1 MTPLLDIQHLTKRF
15 GALELFND
23 ISFSVGEGQKVGLI
37 AHNGAGKS
45 TLLNILAGHED
56 YDGGEIIAR
65 RDANIA
71 ILEQS
76 PVFEAGTTVID
87 ACFQRAGAL
96 SQLISRYEQC
106 IATPGN
112 PGLNELI
119 DEMERC
125 NAWDFELRAK
135 QILSK
140 LDITNFQQPVEEL
153 SGGQLKRVALA
164 NILLADPDLMV
175 LDEPTNHLDLSMIE
189 WLENYLQRTSKALL
203 MVTHDRY
210 FLDNVCQEI
219 LELDNETLYSYE
231 GNYEYYLEKR
241 DQRITAENANIARA
255 NNLYRKEL
263 DWMRRMPCARGTKAR
278 YRKEAF
284 VELEQRAKRRREE
297 RAARLEVKSGYIGS
311 KIFEAEYV
319 SKAFDIPH
327 ADRQTEHKVILDNFY
342 YNFSRYEKMGIVG
355 GNGTGKS
362 TFIKLLLGLEK
373 PDAGRFVIGE
383 TVRFGY
389 FSQDGIAF
397 DEQEKVIDAVRKH
410 AEVIDLGGGRRLTA
424 MQFLTHFLFPPA
436 RQQDYIYKLSGGER
450 RRLQLCTVLMKNPNF
465 LVLDEPTNDLDIA
478 TLQILEEYLQDFKG
492 CVIVVSHDR
501 YFMDR
506 VVDHLLVFNGEGHI
520 DDFPGNY
527 SEYREWKSL
536 RDQEAQA
543 EKEEK
548 RREEARKTAS
558 QPQQPSAKNTW
569 SGEHKRRLSFKEKQ
583 ELKQL
588 ETDIEKL
595 ESEKKA
601 IEDALCSGAL
611 SVDELTEKSK
621 RLPLLTDELDEKS
634 MRWLELSEIEG

>member
-23 ISFSVGEGQKVGLI
+23 ISFSVADGQKVGLI

-45 TLLNILAGHED
+45 TLLNILSGKED
-56 YDGGEIIAR
+56 YDAGSIVTR
-65 RDANIA
+65 RDARIA

-76 PVFEAGTTVID
+76 PIFEPGTTVID
-87 ACFQRAGAL
+87 ACFQRAGKL
-96 SQLISRYEQC
+96 SSLISQYEQC
-106 IATPGN
+106 LVTPEN
-112 PGLNELI
+112 PGLEQLI
-119 DEMERC
+119 DEMERN

-135 QILSK
+135 QILSQ
-140 LDITNFQQPVEEL
+140 LDITNFNQPVNEL

-164 NILLADPDLMV
+164 NVLMADPDLLI
-175 LDEPTNHLDLSMIE
+175 LDEPTNHLDLTMIE
-189 WLENYLQRTSKALL
+189 WLEGYLQRSTKALL

-210 FLDNVCQEI
+210 FLDNVCQGI
-219 LELDNETLYSYE
+219 LELDDEMLYSYA

-241 DQRITAENANIARA
+241 ESRIAAQNANIARA

-284 VELEQRAKRRREE
+284 VELEQRAKQRREE
-297 RAARLEVKSGYIGS
+297 RAARLEVKSGYIGN

-319 SKAFDIPH
+319 SKAFDVPA
-327 ADRQTEHKVILDNFY
+327 ADGSITKKVILKDFY
-342 YNFSRYEKMGIVG
+342 YNFSRFEKMGIVG

-362 TFIKLLLGLEK
+362 TFIKLLLGLEQ
-373 PDAGRFVIGE
+373 PDSGRFVVGE

-389 FSQDGIAF
+389 FSQEGMQF

-410 AEVIDLGGGRRLTA
+410 AEYIDLGGGRHLTA

-501 YFMDR
+501 YFMDK
-506 VVDHLLVFNGEGHI
+506 VVDHLLVFKGEGSI
-520 DDFPGNY
+520 KDFPGNY
-527 SEYREWKSL
+527 SEYREWKQL
-536 RDQEAQA
+536 RDSEERE
-543 EKEEK
+543 EKEANK
-548 RREEARKTAS
+548 K
-558 QPQQPSAKNTW
+558 QQSSNGTTKQNTW
-569 SGEHKRRLSFKEKQ
+569 GGEKKRKFSFKEKQ
-583 ELKQL
+583 EMQQL
-588 ETDIEKL
+588 EQDIERL
-595 ESEKKA
+595 ETEKK
-601 IEDALCSGAL
+601 ELEEALCSGTLNAQ
-611 SVDELTEKSK
+611 ELTEKSK
-621 RLPLLTDELDEKS
+621 RLPSLCEELDTKS
-634 MRWLELSEIEG
+634 MRWLELSEIE